1 MRRSCGRQAKS
12 ALSVCLSVLS
22 SCVCVSTS
30 AFSRVSVCLSASVG
44 GVSTSVFSPCICLPL
59 LDVCLSVFF
68 RCLCLPLFEVCLST
82 SIRRVSVCP
91 PLSALSCVCLS
102 ISVCPSC
109 VCLTAAVYIHIF
121 DVNSAAI
128 TMKNDDQSAKLTQTS
143 KLPCT
148 QNKQAINQSTNW
160 PVANLRPASKLSS
173 KQSNHWSSR
182 TTIWHMLGRG

>member
-1 MRRSCGRQAKS
+1 MADKPSQLC
-12 ALSVCLSVLS
+12 LSVCLSVLP

-30 AFSRVSVCLSASVG
+30 AFSRVSVCLSVCLCWRCVYLCLFSVYLSASVG
-44 GVSTSVFSPCICLPL
+44 WVSVCLFS
-59 LDVCLSVFF
+59 VCLSAFV
-68 RCLCLPLFEVCLST
+68 RGVSVYIYPSCVCLST
-82 SIRRVSVCP
+82 SVCP
-91 PLSALSCVCLS
+91 IVCLS
-102 ISVCPSC
+102 VHLCPSC

-128 TMKNDDQSAKLTQTS
+128 TMKNDANQPSNRLTDQSAKLTQTS

-173 KQSNHWSSR
+173 KQSNH
-182 TTIWHMLGRG
+182 